1 MSVGIVQ
8 DKQGSQE
15 ALASSRCPCNGKACC
30 LHAQPQD
37 SMGKTR
43 MVKKAT
49 GKSGFQERW
58 EQELKRT
65 EKLTVRKVRFDG

>member
-1 MSVGIVQ
+1 
-8 DKQGSQE
+8 
-15 ALASSRCPCNGKACC
+15 
-30 LHAQPQD
+30 
-37 SMGKTR
+37 MGKTR

>member
-37 SMGKTR
+37 SMGKTL
-43 MVKKAT
+43 MVKRQLWFPRKM
-49 GKSGFQERW
+49 
-58 EQELKRT
+58 EQEFKST